1 MADLLIHIGFPKTAT
16 TTLQENVFFELHQ
29 MGLINY
35 LGCLRF
41 NKSKFGGTDITNSLR
56 KSYYIFDNEF
66 DILPY
71 LVEDKINVISD
82 EKLTL
87 PSYYLNLQHDSNAS
101 PFDFIKNYISRFN
114 QNINVSILISI
125 RNQADLIYSQFLQK
139 YKFLYHEAS
148 IKHFETL
155 KDLVSNSSRGF
166 EVYNLNLLIDQFTN
180 QIDKKVIHVVIFES
194 LKDDDNIYYFK
205 SLSKALNGIDVNII
219 QSLFLKEIF
228 RNRNSKDNGNEI
240 SFYKPKFPWLGK
252 IFKFRMKPNNIL
264 QRFSNK
270 LFIESFITIPFIN
283 EMDAE
288 EILRFYNND
297 NKIFWKKMN
306 LPNDLGIR
314 YKYLV

>member
-29 MGLINY
+29 LGLINY

-41 NKSKFGGTDITNSLR
+41 NKSKFGGTDITSSLR
-56 KSYYIFDNEF
+56 KSYFILDNEF

-82 EKLTL
+82 EKLSL
-87 PSYYLNLQHDSNAS
+87 PSYYLNLQHDSKAS

-219 QSLFLKEIF
+219 QSLFLKEVF
-228 RNRNSKDNGNEI
+228 RNRKSKESGVEI
-240 SFYKPKFPWLGK
+240 SLYKPNFLWIEKL
-252 IFKFRMKPNNIL
+252 FKFRMKPSNIL
-264 QRFSNK
+264 QSFNNK
-270 LFIESFITIPFIN
+270 LFVEKLITVPFIN
-283 EMDAE
+283 KSDKD
-288 EILRFYNND
+288 EIFRFYNSD
-297 NKIFWKKMN
+297 NKIFWGKMN
-306 LPNDLGIR
+306 LPNNLGIK
-314 YKYLV
+314 YKYFK